1 MRERERDRERAR
13 ERERVRERARERE
26 REREREM
33 KPWPYIIKSP
43 PPLYIIDQCI
53 LLISL
58 HPLTLLAVQI
68 CIYLWDLDCLGNGT

>member
-1 MRERERDRERAR
+1 
-13 ERERVRERARERE
+13 
-26 REREREM
+26 M

-68 CIYLWDLDCLGNGT
+68 YIYLWERENIATEVMFIK